1 MARRND
7 QALAEALQAIARAM
21 ENQGNG
27 GIGRTNEYQ
36 GLSRFQKNNP
46 PSFNGGYNPK
56 EHKIG

>member
-21 ENQGNG
+21 ENQGKG

-46 PSFNGGYNPK
+46 LVLS
-56 EHKIG
+56 